1 MNKSLL
7 SALLLLALVGTFAWS
22 AQPDRFAQNSRFA
35 QADANTRRQAQA
47 RNAFDEPAPA
57 AAGPVTSEP
66 RLSNSFVLLKDEA
79 KVPAQEPGV
88 LVELAVVEGSQ
99 VKSGDVVGQ
108 IEDSQPR
115 MQRKAAQAE
124 LKAAEEKAKSN
135 VDERYA
141 KKASEVAYKEWEK
154 AREANQ
160 KTPGSISQVEV
171 ARLYLTYERGLL
183 EIERAQTERK
193 MSGHAADAK
202 SVEVEAA
209 TEAMKRRQ
217 ITSPIDGM
225 IVKVYLHKGEWVKP
239 GDPVMHVVNLDQ
251 LKVQGTA
258 NIAELSPELL
268 MDKKIVVEAE
278 LTEGRKEQ
286 FSGRI
291 TFVNPIIQGRDTYIV
306 KAEVQN
312 RKERGRWLLQP
323 GMPVELTI
331 LLNERG

>member
-1 MNKSLL
+1 MNKPAL
-7 SALLLLALVGTFAWS
+7 SAMLLLALIGTFAWS
-22 AQPDRFAQNSRFA
+22 AQPERFAQNSRAA
-35 QADANTRRQAQA
+35 QNSDVARRQAAA
-47 RNAFDEPAPA
+47 RNPFDEVATEARA
-57 AAGPVTSEP
+57 ATSEP

-79 KVPAQEPGV
+79 KVAAQEPGL
-88 LVELAVVEGSQ
+88 LVELGVVEGSL
-99 VKSGDVVGQ
+99 VKGGAIVGQ

-115 MQRKAAQAE
+115 MQRKAAMAE
-124 LKAAEEKAKSN
+124 LKAAEEKAKSD

-141 KKASEVAYKEWEK
+141 HKASQVARKEWEK
-154 AREANQ
+154 ALEANE
-160 KTPGSISQVEV
+160 KTSGSISQVEV
-171 ARLYLTYERGLL
+171 ARLKLTWERGLL

-202 SVEVEAA
+202 AVEVEAA

-217 ITSPIDGM
+217 ITSPIEGM

-268 MDKKIVVEAE
+268 MDKKVVVDAL

-286 FSGRI
+286 FTGRI
-291 TFVNPIIQGRDTYIV
+291 TFVSPIIQGRDTYIV

-323 GMPVELTI
+323 GMPVDLTI
-331 LLNERG
+331 LMNERG